1 MEFVIRVMDVDT
13 HRELAR
19 AWRAIIA
26 APEPAK
32 ARALAVLQD
41 LSSVDYD
48 QTLGRITKGIH
59 SKNKVDQVELAR
71 DLGDTF
77 RRNYA
82 RAERIARGRE

>member
-1 MEFVIRVMDVDT
+1 
-13 HRELAR
+13 
-19 AWRAIIA
+19 
-26 APEPAK
+26 
-32 ARALAVLQD
+32 
-41 LSSVDYD
+41 VDYD